1 MVPRLTLLSPIQS
14 LLTALTSPPTSPT
27 YISTIL
33 STFTIEPTPSIHE
46 HGLPQLA
53 PFLGRTFT
61 GTDGIARYFELLAET
76 LSISDMTFEPE
87 EAWLVDNDCMAV
99 VLRGRARFRWKRT
112 GQGWDET
119 FIYRIAL
126 AEERG
131 GDIGSGGGVD
141 MARTGVSPATPAT
154 AADGGDDSRG
164 KGNLKVVEY
173 QVWADTGAAYLAR
186 MGKMGDLMGE
196 KGGVEGIYFARE
208 DGDGEVAVGD
218 KQMEA
223 RKMEGRETQSS
234 LNRKKSGHQ
243 DILGSG
249 LNVYGSCG

>member
-1 MVPRLTLLSPIQS
+1 MISRITLLSPVQS
-14 LLTALTSPPTSPT
+14 LLTALTSSPTSPA

-33 STFTIEPTPSIHE
+33 STFTIEPPPFIHE
-46 HGLPQLA
+46 HGLLQLA

-61 GTDGIARYFELLAET
+61 GTDGIARYFELLAES
-76 LSISDMTFEPE
+76 LSISNMTFEPE
-87 EAWLVDNDCMAV
+87 ETWLVDDDCMAV

-112 GQGWDET
+112 GQGWEET
-119 FIYRIAL
+119 FIYRVAL

-141 MARTGVSPATPAT
+141 MARAGASPSSPATAS
-154 AADGGDDSRG
+154 DDSRG

-186 MGKMGDLMGE
+186 MGKLGDLMGE

-208 DGDGEVAVGD
+208 DGEGDVAVGD
-218 KQMEA
+218 KEMEA

>member
-1 MVPRLTLLSPIQS
+1 MISRITLLSPVQS
-14 LLTALTSPPTSPT
+14 LLTALTSPPTSPS

-33 STFTIEPTPSIHE
+33 SAFTIEPPPFIHE

-61 GTDGIARYFELLAET
+61 GTDGIARYFELLAES

-87 EAWLVDNDCMAV
+87 EAWLVDDACMAV

-112 GQGWDET
+112 GQGWEET
-119 FIYRIAL
+119 FIYRVAL

-141 MARTGVSPATPAT
+141 MARTGASPSSPATA
-154 AADGGDDSRG
+154 GDDSRG

-186 MGKMGDLMGE
+186 MGKLGDLMGE

-208 DGDGEVAVGD
+208 DGERDVAVGD
-218 KQMEA
+218 KEMEA